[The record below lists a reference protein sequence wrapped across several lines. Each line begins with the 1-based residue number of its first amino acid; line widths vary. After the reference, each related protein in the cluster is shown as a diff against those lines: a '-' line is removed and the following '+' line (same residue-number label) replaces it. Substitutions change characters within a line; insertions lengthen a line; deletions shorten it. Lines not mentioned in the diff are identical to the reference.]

1 VAARVRSP
9 NQFESAYSHPLHTP
23 MQATYNF
30 WLVALSIVVAIVVS
44 YTALTLAGR
53 VAQSEHSGGR
63 GWLLGGAAAMGIGI
77 WSMHFIGMLAYS
89 VSIPLRYNILT
100 TLVSLLIAVLTSG
113 FALAIASRRNLGL
126 QRLAA
131 SSVVMGAGICAMH
144 YTGMA
149 AIQIMPMIS
158 YDPLLVA
165 ASIAIAVTASFAALW
180 LAFRLRSGQS
190 WLMILGRSIAA
201 VVMGFA
207 ITGMHYTAMAA
218 SMLAP
223 GSYCW
228 GGAAL
233 DNSWLAW
240 TIGLIALA
248 LLAIT
253 LIAAVYDA
261 HLESRTRR
269 DALRLARLNADLQH
283 GKNLLTLATQAAGI
297 ACWEY
302 DVATRSTLWTE
313 NEIDALRAAGV
324 DLRARPDELMAMI
337 HEDDASAA
345 LATIRNSMPQHR
357 PVCALRVRVLAP
369 AGNTVHLQAHARPSF
384 DQQGQL
390 ERVLGVAWDVT
401 EQVLQEERQLQLQ
414 LQLRDA
420 SHQAGMAEVATGVL
434 HNVGN
439 VLNSLGVSATLVLAR
454 LRDSRV
460 GNVQRV
466 ARLLTE
472 HKDRLGDFLEN
483 DPRGREVPSY
493 LTQLGEHLGAESQ
506 DLQGEAQAIVT
517 HVEHIGRIVVGQQ
530 SYARRSGITEEI
542 DIAELVD
549 DAIALSF
556 TGSTDISVSR
566 DYQLTPRL
574 TLDRHKLIQILG
586 NLLSNARHALREEM
600 QRPRNLTVRI
610 RTLEAGSLTI
620 DVEDSGIGIEA
631 SALRRLFEFGFTT
644 KKDGHGFGLHVSGI
658 LAKDLGGELSGHS
671 EGLGRGAR
679 FSLCL
684 PLAAADE
691 PAARKRA

>member
-1 VAARVRSP
+1 
-9 NQFESAYSHPLHTP
+9 

-53 VAQSEHSGGR
+53 VAQSERSGGR
-63 GWLLGGAAAMGIGI
+63 GWLFGGATAMGIGI

-89 VSIPLRYNILT
+89 VRIPLRYNILT
-100 TLVSLLIAVLTSG
+100 TLVSLLIAILTSG
-113 FALAIASRRNLGL
+113 FALAIVSRRNL
-126 QRLAA
+126 RLERLVV

-149 AIQIMPMIS
+149 AIQIMPLIS
-158 YDPLLVA
+158 YDPLLVG

-190 WLMILGRSIAA
+190 WLMILSRGIAA

-233 DNSWLAW
+233 DNSWLAL

-261 HLESRTRR
+261 HLESRTRQ
-269 DALRLARLNADLQH
+269 DAVRLAGLNADLQH

-302 DVATRSTLWTE
+302 DIATRSTLWTE
-313 NEIDALRAAGV
+313 NEIEALKAAGI
-324 DLRARPDELMAMI
+324 DLRARPDELMALI
-337 HEDDASAA
+337 HKDDAAAA
-345 LATIRNSMPQHR
+345 LATIRDSVPQHR
-357 PVCALRVRVLAP
+357 PVCALRVRVLTP
-369 AGNTVHLQAHARPSF
+369 AGKTVHLQAHARLSF
-384 DQQGQL
+384 DAQGQL
-390 ERVLGVAWDVT
+390 ERVLGVAWDVSD
-401 EQVLQEERQLQLQ
+401 QVLQEERQLQLQ

-439 VLNSLGVSATLVLAR
+439 VLNSLGVSAALVLAR

-472 HKDRLGDFLEN
+472 QGECLGAFLEN
-483 DPRGREVPSY
+483 DPRGREVPGY
-493 LTQLGEHLGAESQ
+493 LTQLGDHLGAESQ
-506 DLQGEAQAIVT
+506 ELQAETQAIVT
-517 HVEHIGRIVVGQQ
+517 HVEHIGRIVVAQQ

-542 DIAELVD
+542 DVAELLD
-549 DAIALSF
+549 NAIALNF
-556 TGSTDISVSR
+556 TGSTDITVSR
-566 DYQLTPRL
+566 DYQPVPRL

-586 NLLSNARHALREEM
+586 NLLSNARHALREQM
-600 QRPRNLTVRI
+600 QASRVLTARI
-610 RTLEAGSLTI
+610 RAPAEGSLTI
-620 DVEDSGIGIEA
+620 EIEDSGIGIDA
-631 SALRRLFEFGFTT
+631 GVLRRLFEFGFTT

-658 LAKDLGGELSGHS
+658 LAKDLSGELSGHS
-671 EGLGRGAR
+671 DGHGRGAR
-679 FSLCL
+679 FTLRL

-691 PAARKRA
+691 LATRKRA